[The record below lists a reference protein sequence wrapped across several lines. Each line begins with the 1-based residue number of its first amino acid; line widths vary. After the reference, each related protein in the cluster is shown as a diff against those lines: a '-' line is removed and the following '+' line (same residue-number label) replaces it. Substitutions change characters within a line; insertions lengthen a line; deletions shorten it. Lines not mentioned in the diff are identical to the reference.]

1 MGSHDVRRRA
11 GILLA
16 LVAFGGCVEGA
27 RGSNLQLDL
36 SPRMP
41 VQAAPGAVVGPTQL
55 PSNIHFSLYAIQSGE
70 DRDFLFEVERFEI
83 HPIVDLT
90 SPCFIDVGDHV
101 RFPGLHVS
109 QFAAQVA
116 IDTGIPDF
124 RNPPPEA
131 TEEQK
136 IDAATAAQRMT
147 NIGALGGGSG
157 IKVVTSHSTANY
169 PMVAADCDSAG
180 LPPAMCVEPDANQRR
195 LDACQAAWT
204 SDSTLWEGTDRI
216 LTSPLAGTTFGL
228 VNGTNPINLAPVGG
242 AQFFVDEDLTGMDAF
257 AIYWQFD
264 DTPGPGTLL
273 LYGTPHVPSPTR
285 GVMHVALESPTS
297 GALSADLAIFA
308 DLGQD
313 ETNF

>member
-1 MGSHDVRRRA
+1 M
-11 GILLA
+11 
-16 LVAFGGCVEGA
+16 EGA

-36 SPRMP
+36 GPRMP
-41 VQAAPGAVVGPTQL
+41 AQAAPGAVVGPTQL
-55 PSNIHFSLYAIQSGE
+55 PSNIHFSLYAIKSG
-70 DRDFLFEVERFEI
+70 DDHDFLFEVERFEI

-116 IDTGIPDF
+116 GDTGIPDF

-131 TEEQK
+131 TEQQK

-147 NIGALGGGSG
+147 NITALGGTSG

-180 LPPAMCVEPDANQRR
+180 LPPPMCVDAAANQRR

-204 SDSTLWEGTDRI
+204 ADTSLWEGTDRI

-228 VNGTNPINLAPVGG
+228 VNGMNPINLAPVGG

-257 AIYWQFD
+257 AIYWQYD

-273 LYGTPHVPSPTR
+273 LYGTPTSPSPTR
-285 GVMHVALESPTS
+285 GVMHVPLESPTS

-308 DLGQD
+308 DLGHD